1 MFLYKIEIMKR
12 PVQRVITEQPETR
25 NEKEA
30 GDGKAGEDLKQEKQV
45 QARRGGGKHKRPD
58 VDAEY
63 S

>member
-1 MFLYKIEIMKR
+1 M
-12 PVQRVITEQPETR
+12 QRVITEQPISR

-45 QARRGGGKHKRPD
+45 QAWRGGGKHKRTD
-58 VDAEY
+58 VDADD